1 MPLSNRNGSD
11 SMEAHYSDWATV
23 AIFFAL
29 VLGLGIPL
37 GSYIARV
44 YSAKPTWL
52 DFMAPAENGLLR
64 ISGINLR
71 QELSWKQN
79 LTALLGLNALFF
91 IWAIALLMGQ
101 GRLPLNPDGIASMEP
116 TLAFNTAIS
125 FMTNTN
131 LQHYSGE
138 TGLSYGSQ
146 IWVICFLQF
155 VSAASGMAM
164 LAVLF
169 KAVTRSE
176 SELTGNFYSFFLL
189 SATRILLP
197 LALVMAVC
205 LLAMGTPATL
215 VGAAHFVSLQGDSVS
230 VARGPIAAI
239 VAIKQLGTN
248 GGGYFG
254 TNSTHPFEN
263 PSFLTNLLEN
273 WAIMVLPVAM
283 VFAFG
288 AFTNLRR
295 EARVIFWV
303 MLAGLVLLLTVT
315 LWQETAGNPVFTNY
329 SIAQPSGA
337 MEGKEQRIGPAASA
351 LWAAVTTA
359 TSNGSVNSM
368 HDSLMPLT
376 GMTAMLGMMVNAFF
390 GGVGVGF
397 LNFYIFLIL
406 AVFIAGLMVGRTPE
420 LFGKKIEAREVKIA
434 ALVFLLHP
442 LLILGSTA
450 FAVFTYVKDPAAH
463 AAWLAN
469 PGFHGFSEILYEY
482 TSSAAN
488 NGSGFEG
495 LGDNNPFWNATTG
508 LVMLIARFV
517 PIIGPVA
524 IAGMLAEKRR
534 VPEGAGTLKT
544 SSFTFGLVLFSV
556 IAILSALAFFPA
568 LILGPVAEHFT
579 R

>member
-1 MPLSNRNGSD
+1 MSNTISD
-11 SMEAHYSDWATV
+11 FGLIAV
-23 AIFFAL
+23 FFAL
-29 VLGLGIPL
+29 VLGIGIPL

-44 YSAKPTWL
+44 YAGKSTAL
-52 DFMAPAENGLLR
+52 DFLAPVEQFIFRLC
-64 ISGINLR
+64 GIPAR
-71 QELSWKQN
+71 QEYTWKQN
-79 LTALLGLNALFF
+79 ITALLGLNLLFF
-91 IWAIALLMGQ
+91 LWAYGVLLVQ
-101 GRLPLNPDGIASMEP
+101 GHLPLNPDGIVSMEP

-138 TGLSYGSQ
+138 TGLSYFSQ
-146 IWVICFLQF
+146 MLVVCFLQF

-169 KAVTRSE
+169 KSVTKSE
-176 SELTGNFYSFFLL
+176 SPYSGNFYSFFLL
-189 SATRILLP
+189 SCTRILLP
-197 LALVMAVC
+197 LALIMAV
-205 LLAMGTPATL
+205 LLEFLGVPATL
-215 VGAAHFVSLQGDSVS
+215 EGTAHMTSLQGDSVS
-230 VARGPIAAI
+230 VARGPVAAI

-248 GGGYFG
+248 GGGFFG
-254 TNSTHPFEN
+254 PNSTHPFEN
-263 PSFLTNLLEN
+263 PTFLSNLLEN
-273 WAIMVLPVAM
+273 WAILVLPVAM

-288 AFTNLRR
+288 AFTGLRK

-303 MLAGLVLLLTVT
+303 MLAGTVLLLVPAVY
-315 LWQETAGNPVFTNY
+315 QEVHGSTALNALGV
-329 SIAQPSGA
+329 SQPIGA
-337 MEGKEQRIGPAASA
+337 MEGKEQRIGPAAGA
-351 LWAAVTTA
+351 LWATITTV

-376 GMTAMLGMMVNAFF
+376 GMTTMLGMMVNAFF

-406 AVFIAGLMVGRTPE
+406 SVFIAGLMVGRTPE
-420 LFGKKIEAREVKIA
+420 LFGKKIDAREVKIA
-434 ALVFLLHP
+434 ALIFLLHP
-442 LLILGSTA
+442 LLILGGSALAA
-450 FAVFTYVKDPAAH
+450 FIYQNNSEAYAG
-463 AAWLAN
+463 WLAN
-469 PGFHGFSEILYEY
+469 PGFHGFSEMLYEF

-495 LGDNNPFWNATTG
+495 LGDNTPFWNISTG
-508 LVMLIARFV
+508 MVMLLARFL

-524 IAGMLAEKRR
+524 IAGMLAEKKQIP
-534 VPEGAGTLKT
+534 VSAGTLST
-544 SSFTFGLVLFSV
+544 GSLTFGVVLFSV